1 MDIGRLESL
10 SYQITNISSTRFSD
24 ISPGKS
30 KLVETEKEVQYYQ
43 RFIDTGL
50 LSVQEVKKKEKVS
63 KSKIAKPT
71 TRAKNN
77 NDALGKSEEMEI
89 KENG

>member
-1 MDIGRLESL
+1 M
-10 SYQITNISSTRFSD
+10 YKITNISSTRFSD
-24 ISPGKS
+24 IPPGKS

-50 LSVQEVKKKEKVS
+50 LSVQSVSKKEKVS
-63 KSKIAKPT
+63 KST
-71 TRAKNN
+71 TSKHTTGAKNN
-77 NDALGKSEEMEI
+77 EAHGKSEEMEI

>member
-1 MDIGRLESL
+1 M
-10 SYQITNISSTRFSD
+10 SYRITNISSTLFSD

-43 RFIDTGL
+43 KFIDTGL
-50 LSVQEVKKKEKVS
+50 LSVQEVKKRERVP
-63 KSKIAKPT
+63 KSVTPSTGAK
-71 TRAKNN
+71 N

-89 KENG
+89 NKNG